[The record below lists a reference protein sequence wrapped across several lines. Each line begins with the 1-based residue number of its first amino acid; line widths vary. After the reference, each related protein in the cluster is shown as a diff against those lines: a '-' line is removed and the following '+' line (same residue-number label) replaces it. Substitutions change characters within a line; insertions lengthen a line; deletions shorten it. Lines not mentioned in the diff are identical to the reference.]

1 MLFSR
6 WFQVLRSLGLEFWL
20 PLPLLG
26 LMFWLSSGF
35 VMDRVLQRS
44 TGSVKYLQA
53 DTRKQSAR
61 TVLPIVSITAA
72 IDPQQGRSNVRIET
86 TNSALKALTFEFPVT
101 DPDQVETAI
110 SQELGLPPERVKS
123 LIRYQFQNLEE

>member
-1 MLFSR
+1 MLLAR

-44 TGSVKYLQA
+44 TGPVKYLQA
-53 DTRKQSAR
+53 ETRKQSAR
-61 TVLPIVSITAA
+61 AVLSVVSITAE
-72 IDPQQGRSNVRIET
+72 IDQQQGRSSVSIET
-86 TNSALKALTFEFPVT
+86 TNSALRALRFEFLVT
-101 DPDQVETAI
+101 EPDQIEAAI
-110 SQELGLPPERVKS
+110 SQELGLPLDQVKS
-123 LIRYQFQNLEE
+123 LIRYRFAE

>member
-1 MLFSR
+1 MLSSR

-53 DTRKQSAR
+53 DTRKQPAR
-61 TVLPIVSITAA
+61 TVLSIASITVT
-72 IDPQQGRSNVRIET
+72 INPQLRRSSISIET
-86 TNSALKALTFEFPVT
+86 ANSALKALKFEFPVT
-101 DPDQVETAI
+101 DPDQVEAAI
-110 SQELGLPPERVKS
+110 SQELGLPPEQVKS
-123 LIRYQFQNLEE
+123 LIRYQIESSAE